1 MKARKKVLKLMVM
14 AAVVACFLAI
24 RAAGSSSAQKLTLRD
39 NLGRAVEVPSRAGRI
54 LSLQP
59 EITRIIVALGAGD
72 RLVGLDYF
80 LRRDDHLFKIIY
92 PEQARLPVV
101 SKPDDSVN
109 KEAIAALSPDV
120 IFASP
125 SELLVP
131 DSIQRALSIPVV
143 ALSSQGSFG
152 RLLEEI
158 DFVGRVTGLEARAKE
173 LVDYFLENMTA
184 VVRTTSSVPSKERP
198 KVYLA
203 FWSSL
208 VRTPV
213 SYEPVNAA
221 GGDNVAAGLLPS
233 FTGSPGTVVTIEQ
246 ILKWDPD
253 IILVHGNFLPRERQ
267 VTVQQVL
274 ADKRLSSVKA
284 VRKGQVF
291 YTFGYWYWWDPAQV
305 AVETLYL
312 AKIFHPERFNAIDLE
327 AAGNIIF
334 EKFYGQAGL
343 FSKLCE
349 VLAFHDW
356 IKKKQ

>member
-1 MKARKKVLKLMVM
+1 MKARKKGLKLMIL
-14 AAVVACFLAI
+14 AAGAAGFLVI
-24 RAAGSSSAQKLTLRD
+24 QSAGSSSAQKLTLTD
-39 NLGRAVEVPSRAGRI
+39 NLGRTVEVPFRAEEI

-59 EITRIIVALGAGD
+59 EITRIIVALGARD

-101 SKPDDSVN
+101 SRPDDSVN

-125 SELLVP
+125 SEFLVP
-131 DSIQRALSIPVV
+131 DSIQRSLGIPVV

-152 RLLEEI
+152 RLLNEI
-158 DFVGRVTGLEARAKE
+158 ELVGRITGLEARAKE
-173 LVDYFLENMTA
+173 LVDYFLENIADIARAMI
-184 VVRTTSSVPSKERP
+184 SVSAEEKP

-208 VRTPV
+208 LRTPV
-213 SYEPVNAA
+213 SYEPVSAA
-221 GGDNVAAGLLPS
+221 GGENVAAGLLPS
-233 FTGSPGTVVTIEQ
+233 STGSPGTVVTIEQ
-246 ILKWDPD
+246 IIKWDPD
-253 IILVHGNFLPRERQ
+253 IILVHGNFLPRERK
-267 VTVQQVL
+267 VTVEQVL

-284 VRKGQVF
+284 VRNRQVF
-291 YTFGYWYWWDPAQV
+291 YTFGYWYWWDPAEV

-312 AKIFHPERFNAIDLE
+312 ANLFHQEKFRDIDLE
-327 AAGNIIF
+327 AAGNTIF

-356 IKKKQ
+356 IKKK